1 MNGFEITDSVVQSAT
16 ATADSHCKMMSRI
29 RLRLQA
35 RNGQTSSTRD
45 KLTHRRVC

>member
-1 MNGFEITDSVVQSAT
+1 MNGFEITDSVVQS